1 MGTRTD
7 LRGFLKQSQKKTSDE
22 RSSSYLINSA
32 VPPGGSHSRKECD
45 EVVKYMSKLPGYLQG
60 EKESNVVLNVG
71 VLDWGRLEKWKHCR
85 ADTSGKCERKVSST
99 TTTLGTVPNATHRRC
114 KIDDDDHHQVHASC
128 SNLGKKVKASRDL
141 QHGVGCTLE
150 PELASSSSRESSLNK
165 QEMPT
170 CSYKL
175 SARDHER
182 VRSRRSRSSSG
193 LLSTMGNSGGSLKG
207 RSFVVRDKETEKRA
221 GEVYAQ
227 EARERGKQCV
237 DKFDGEEKSV
247 GGSNACEQQEVSN
260 IVLLRSRR
268 KQSRNTT
275 LSSEMPSSSLD
286 DNAKLVAREVNRSLD
301 FERDSSE
308 DIMLPPLL
316 GVDLSAKTEPAGT
329 RTRSRSRIFD
339 QEKKRDP
346 SSPSK
351 RFSFSFGR
359 LSRSFNFKEEDSSAS
374 DDDTIKSDSMRL
386 DGSACPSYPEEKK
399 NLQCGSRVSHLRRLL
414 DPLLKPKGSENVLQD
429 EKKKQYASRTRA
441 LLQLTIRNGIPLFQ
455 FVVDDDNKSRSILG
469 ATMKSSDASSLVK
482 DDSVQY
488 CTFYSVNEVKKKKSG
503 SWLIQHGHKD
513 KQQQQHRFVYN
524 VVGEMRLCNYST
536 EQKSENRTSVIRES
550 VLVDESEGVKGRKE
564 VAAVVIKKKKPA
576 EEENGETTTVII
588 PGGVHSI
595 PEKGAPT
602 PLIRRWRSGGCCD
615 CGGWDVGC
623 KLHVLSNKTFLHDL
637 FDQTFKLFDHEESDK
652 TSGPVLAMTELKR
665 GIYRVEFG
673 SFLSPLQAFF
683 VCVTVIT
690 CASEEVTVSKTTGKS
705 SSPFAPPLS
714 PVGRA

>member
-1 MGTRTD
+1 
-7 LRGFLKQSQKKTSDE
+7 
-22 RSSSYLINSA
+22 
-32 VPPGGSHSRKECD
+32 
-45 EVVKYMSKLPGYLQG
+45 MSKLPGYLQG

-128 SNLGKKVKASRDL
+128 SNLGKKLKLPDL

-150 PELASSSSRESSLNK
+150 PELASSSRESSLNK

-339 QEKKRDP
+339 QEKKR
-346 SSPSK
+346 
-351 RFSFSFGR
+351 SFFAKQA
-359 LSRSFNFKEEDSSAS
+359 L
-374 DDDTIKSDSMRL
+374 
-386 DGSACPSYPEEKK
+386 PSYPEEKK

-429 EKKKQYASRTRA
+429 EKKKHQ
-441 LLQLTIRNGIPLFQ
+441 
-455 FVVDDDNKSRSILG
+455 
-469 ATMKSSDASSLVK
+469 
-482 DDSVQY
+482 
-488 CTFYSVNEVKKKKSG
+488 KKKSG

-576 EEENGETTTVII
+576 EEKRGNN
-588 PGGVHSI
+588 HSDHS
-595 PEKGAPT
+595 
-602 PLIRRWRSGGCCD
+602 RWRSQYPGERSTD
-615 CGGWDVGC
+615 
-623 KLHVLSNKTFLHDL
+623 
-637 FDQTFKLFDHEESDK
+637 
-652 TSGPVLAMTELKR
+652 
-665 GIYRVEFG
+665 
-673 SFLSPLQAFF
+673 
-683 VCVTVIT
+683 TVD
-690 CASEEVTVSKTTGKS
+690 
-705 SSPFAPPLS
+705 
-714 PVGRA
+714 